1 MLIKIVWGVY
11 YLPGVKCRNWK
22 CVRNILYS
30 DGIHLLV
37 WGKLKYVSLLI
48 IIVHSLR
55 KLFVCSLIV
64 IHYYWYLIFYHLLN
78 ILHVSLDFFQS
89 TTGRLLQ
96 ASVLLLGICFLS
108 VFLFSTK
115 WPVLTTSSWAKTK
128 VWQTI
133 ILLRADFGLQF
144 GSRLCSWVSGHPE
157 SIWVWSKH
165 RDRRWSRLGFLTS
178 NCYSYFELMLPSV
191 LLF

>member
-1 MLIKIVWGVY
+1 MF
-11 YLPGVKCRNWK
+11 
-22 CVRNILYS
+22 
-30 DGIHLLV
+30 
-37 WGKLKYVSLLI
+37 
-48 IIVHSLR
+48 IIVCSLR

-64 IHYYWYLIFYHLLN
+64 IGYYWYIIFYHLLN

-89 TTGRLLQ
+89 T
-96 ASVLLLGICFLS
+96 ASSFSFTYRYMFLS
-108 VFLFSTK
+108 VFLSSTK